1 MNQWFS
7 RISQNCLILKSYF
20 ISSSAPFQRAV
31 AHLIKIQHQV
41 MMIGLVQTVHRHM
54 RGFDYHREALSS
66 PPEEVNKNTVNE
78 DRTIQMRQKMSLYV
92 LGNIRSFNN
101 QGSPL
106 MFTCVNCGHEQTHNS
121 FLVTS

>member
-20 ISSSAPFQRAV
+20 ISSSMPFQGTG
-31 AHLIKIQHQV
+31 AHPIKIQHQV
-41 MMIGLVQTVHRHM
+41 TMIGLVCTIHGHTT
-54 RGFDYHREALSS
+54 GFDYHREALSS
-66 PPEEVNKNTVNE
+66 PPEVDKNMMDE
-78 DRTIQMRQKMSLYV
+78 DRMIQVREKRNMCV

-101 QGSPL
+101 QGSL
-106 MFTCVNCGHEQTHNS
+106 IMFTCVNHEHEQTQNT